1 MVKDKNDI
9 WFERYN
15 AGRQQNTHSS
25 DTWIFLIRYI
35 WIDREIEINN
45 EFEICGVSQGFTL

>member
-1 MVKDKNDI
+1 MVKDKNGI

-15 AGRQQNTHSS
+15 VGKQQNTHSS

>member
-15 AGRQQNTHSS
+15 VGRQQNTHSS
-25 DTWIFLIRYI
+25 DTWIFLIRHI